1 MSLFILDD
9 MITDESET
17 HENKR
22 VKITTACDTCRRRK
36 VKCDGASP
44 CANCTR
50 GGLDLLL
57 LSLVLLFVDNVQFD
71 ASTKRPRGPPKGF
84 VALIEDR
91 LHTIESLLV
100 NLVNKDNIIENNK
113 EIKRERDI
121 SINEESNQRQ
131 NFSTFKVRQYSPTN
145 AIAPAT
151 LSSPHL
157 FIPTTPPA
165 DANHVS
171 DHSSNLIP
179 GFSEDLGSD
188 DEDIL
193 LNNLVTPNPA
203 NSLHT
208 GSFAFLIPNNQQ
220 NVVGGSYVDPPLPST
235 IPQFSDPPSNISKQL
250 LERYFNHFH
259 PYFPIINRGQFFKM
273 VSCPNVEERPSPLLL
288 NAIYAVGAM
297 FPPTL
302 QDFHS
307 STFYDRAKNLLD
319 NFIDVPRLST
329 VQALALLCMVDQ
341 GKPSS
346 YRPQTYSSMA
356 IRMAQS
362 MGLNRRNGAVYQGK
376 GRHTKKLVWWGC
388 FILDRLNSLANGDPL
403 AINDKICDIE
413 FPLPDEVDDLDDD
426 NLTQPQSHSSQ
437 KSSEQQNIAPT
448 YSSSY
453 AQQTNI
459 FVSFARLARIIGQIV
474 EHLQSTSCIGMPAS
488 WTHHVMVN
496 TFEVSLLNW
505 LRELPPFLQ
514 YAPSPHDMPLPG
526 HIASLHMHHQTLFL
540 MLHYP
545 YIVSHHSRSPHA
557 RMSNTFIKS
566 LNACSKAASVIT
578 HIGALNNVYV
588 CITFP
593 TMFYSLTKAAKVH
606 AINLVSPHRGFA
618 INAYRNVVKTIKIC
632 RFYEQNNI
640 MTELASQTIASLESV
655 LMSHQDKF
663 SNQETIEISSVSPAI
678 AVSGSM
684 TSPTH
689 IKISPT
695 MANQM
700 FHSGSSLSKQMQ
712 PITSNDLK
720 RDASSTNIQQH
731 TSNFTFVQNQGG
743 AGMQQYMPVNQI
755 FDSFAMQM
763 QPSSMMMTPCGTEM
777 TSHEPYWDLGMDL
790 TGQQNMVDG
799 FNNHSYNN
807 VTPTIPIP
815 AASSTTSTP
824 ALSTTTVATAADYF
838 SNHQQQQQ
846 RSPQQQTSLQVS
858 SPIPV
863 YAAATTNETQPRSNQ
878 MSLNS
883 IEQDNDSESNLMN
896 ENLSNVELQNI
907 HPTQRYVFT
916 GIGDNNSSIA
926 NANGS
931 GRFVIEEENIYGHLS
946 TSNETH
952 QRIFNKIPG
961 RMIKKEDE
969 EEAGQVIATG
979 SDSPNKDAISVL
991 SRRLSGHCCVTP
1003 AFNDLKFGGNVGSN
1017 RNGNDYSS
1025 FGFENNLCH
1034 IDGNVYNNSREMKEV
1049 NVGFHIGLY

>member
-9 MITDESET
+9 MIADESES
-17 HENKR
+17 HDNKR

-50 GGLDLLL
+50 GAY
-57 LSLVLLFVDNVQFD
+57 SCTFSD

-100 NLVNKDNIIENNK
+100 NLVNKDSINETN
-113 EIKRERDI
+113 KRERE
-121 SINEESNQRQ
+121 SSTNEESNQRQ
-131 NFSTFKVRQYSPTN
+131 RFSTFKVRQYSPTN

-151 LSSPHL
+151 LSSPRL

-165 DANHVS
+165 DANYIS
-171 DHSSNLIP
+171 DHSTNLIP
-179 GFSEDLGSD
+179 GFSDDLGSD

-193 LNNLVTPNPA
+193 LHNLIAPNPS
-203 NSLHT
+203 NSLHA

-220 NVVGGSYVDPPLPST
+220 NVVGGSYVDPPLPS
-235 IPQFSDPPSNISKQL
+235 IISQFSEPPSHISKNL

-273 VSCPNVEERPSPLLL
+273 MSCPNVEDRPSPLLL
-288 NAIYAVGAM
+288 NAIYAIGAM

-307 STFYDRAKNLLD
+307 SIFYDRSKNLLD

-329 VQALALLCMVDQ
+329 VQALILLCMVDQ

-346 YRPQTYSSMA
+346 YRPQTYSSVA
-356 IRMAQS
+356 IRMALS

-403 AINDKICDIE
+403 TINDKMCDIE
-413 FPLPDEVDDLDDD
+413 FPSPDEVDDLDDD
-426 NLTQPQSHSSQ
+426 NLAQPQCHSSQ
-437 KSSEQQNIAPT
+437 QDSLRQSTSPT

-459 FVSFARLARIIGQIV
+459 FVSFARLARIIGQII
-474 EHLQSTSCIGMPAS
+474 EHLQSTSCIGIPAS
-488 WTHHVMVN
+488 WTHHAMVN
-496 TFEVSLLNW
+496 SFEVSLLNW

-545 YIVSHHSRSPHA
+545 YIVSHNARSPHA
-557 RMSNTFIKS
+557 RMSKIFIKS

-578 HIGALNNVYV
+578 HIGG
-588 CITFP
+588 
-593 TMFYSLTKAAKVH
+593 KAAKVH
-606 AINLVSPHRGFA
+606 VINLVSPHRGVA

-632 RFYEQNNI
+632 RYYEQNNI
-640 MTELASQTIASLESV
+640 MTELASHTIASLESV

-663 SNQETIEISSVSPAI
+663 SNEEAIEISSVSPAI
-678 AVSGSM
+678 AVSSSL

-700 FHSGSSLSKQMQ
+700 FHTGSKQMQ
-712 PITSNDLK
+712 PDLK
-720 RDASSTNIQQH
+720 RDVSSTNIQQH

-743 AGMQQYMPVNQI
+743 PGMQQYMPVNQI

-763 QPSSMMMTPCGTEM
+763 QPPMMMT
-777 TSHEPYWDLGMDL
+777 SSEPYWDLGMDL
-790 TGQQNMVDG
+790 SGQSNMVG
-799 FNNHSYNN
+799 GYNNHSYNN
-807 VTPTIPIP
+807 ITPTIPLP
-815 AASSTTSTP
+815 TASSTTSTP
-824 ALSTTTVATAADYF
+824 ALSTTTTV
-838 SNHQQQQQ
+838 QQQRQ
-846 RSPQQQTSLQVS
+846 RSPQRQISLPVS
-858 SPIPV
+858 SPIPI
-863 YAAATTNETQPRSNQ
+863 YAAAQSNETQSRSSQ

-883 IEQDNDSESNLMN
+883 IEQDNGSGSNMMN
-896 ENLSNVELQNI
+896 ENMSNVELQNI
-907 HPTQRYVFT
+907 HPSQRYVFT
-916 GIGDNNSSIA
+916 GINGNNSSIA
-926 NANGS
+926 NANGN
-931 GRFVIEEENIYGHLS
+931 GGFVIEGENFYGHLS
-946 TSNETH
+946 DSNETY

-969 EEAGQVIATG
+969 DEAGQVIANG
-979 SDSPNKDAISVL
+979 NDSPNKDAISVL

-1003 AFNDLKFGGNVGSN
+1003 SFNDLKFGGSFGSN

-1025 FGFENNLCH
+1025 SPIGIGLENNHCH
-1034 IDGNVYNNSREMKEV
+1034 IDGNGYNNSREMKEV
-1049 NVGFHIGLY
+1049 NVGFHIGHY